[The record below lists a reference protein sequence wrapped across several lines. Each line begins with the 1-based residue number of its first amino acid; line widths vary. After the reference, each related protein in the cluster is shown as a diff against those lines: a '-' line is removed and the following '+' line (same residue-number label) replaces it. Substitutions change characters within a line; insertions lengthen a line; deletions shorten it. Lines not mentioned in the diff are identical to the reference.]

1 MMTTRFSTR
10 LRLSAAAVFLL
21 GASSAIATAQGA
33 AERLP
38 ARLDSGLAEKFD
50 NWEVRQP
57 AGNKSYF
64 LVGQP
69 SDGSGQLWL
78 QCEHKSFLTVAIS
91 MTGKAG
97 RQGSQKSQ
105 NVSLQI
111 DEAPPR
117 QFNFIVFES
126 FVALATETP
135 GMADDRVAAFLDA
148 LRDAKNSLVLTYD
161 KTSHQFDVAQL
172 PKARLR
178 FLSLC
183 GRPSATN

>member
-1 MMTTRFSTR
+1 MTATRTFSR
-10 LRLSAAAVFLL
+10 LRLSAIAVLIM
-21 GASSAIATAQGA
+21 GAGSAIATAQGA

-38 ARLDSGLAEKFD
+38 GRLDSGLAEKFD

-183 GRPSATN
+183 GRPTETN